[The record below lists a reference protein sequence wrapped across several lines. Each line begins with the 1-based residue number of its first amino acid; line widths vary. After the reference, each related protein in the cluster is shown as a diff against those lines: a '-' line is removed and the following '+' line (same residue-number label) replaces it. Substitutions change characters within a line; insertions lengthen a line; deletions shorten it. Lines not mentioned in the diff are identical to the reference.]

1 VNKILLTWILFG
13 HSDYS
18 KLNYKNMK
26 KYLSGGG
33 LIEQL
38 QSLII
43 IIFGEQADF
52 ERVEKLK

>member
-1 VNKILLTWILFG
+1 MNKILLTWILFG
-13 HSDYS
+13 HSDHS

-38 QSLII
+38 QSLIV

-52 ERVEKLK
+52 ERV